1 MCLSSTYYVA
11 WNYQCGWWNLSRL
24 CAGGCGLLSFTVSV
38 SSKAE
43 LKPCAATS
51 DWTEA
56 GTNFPGPC
64 QLPCR
69 QRLSCCFADC
79 SALYWLSHG
88 TEPRVNYIT
97 SIITCRSDRQQYV
110 LYFCVCAPVRQRQGK
125 QILHWLTIFNLPAPP
140 PHRLHPS
147 N

>member
-1 MCLSSTYYVA
+1 MCLSSTNRVA
-11 WNYQCGWWNLSRL
+11 WNCKCGWWKLSL
-24 CAGGCGLLSFTVSV
+24 SCTDGCDLLSFTITV

-51 DWTEA
+51 DWTET

-64 QLPCR
+64 QFPGR
-69 QRLSCCFADC
+69 RRLSCCFAVC

-88 TEPRVNYIT
+88 TEPGVSYIT
-97 SIITCRSDRQQYV
+97 SIITCRSHQQQYV
-110 LYFCVCAPVRQRQGK
+110 LYFCVRAPVRQRQGK
-125 QILHWLTIFNLPAPP
+125 QILHCLTIFNLPAPP
-140 PHRLHPS
+140 PHRQHPS